1 VTWQF
6 KYQTIWYG
14 LEHVTWFATIPK
26 FVQPKLNTIKSTYH
40 YPVIF
45 ASYFTLTDRT
55 CVENDIVKTNCIPA
69 PCPNTYV
76 EKNSETVG
84 VDGGQVFVLVNPD
97 DRRTSSLLQR
107 LVTTKL
113 PMLMVHLVPVDKI
126 GILVDVY
133 HRKHPLTSTAIYF

>member
-1 VTWQF
+1 M
-6 KYQTIWYG
+6 
-14 LEHVTWFATIPK
+14 
-26 FVQPKLNTIKSTYH
+26 
-40 YPVIF
+40 
-45 ASYFTLTDRT
+45 
-55 CVENDIVKTNCIPA
+55 ENDIVKTNCIPA